1 LNCQK
6 AVFAS
11 YRLDQYSDPEGFKN
25 SLGAV
30 LEQYPDEVI
39 TYVCDPRTGI
49 QRRMKWPPTISE
61 MVEACDEHRA
71 FLEKL
76 RQKRPAFQERK
87 PEPLLRQR
95 PQGYMAQVFVPEGHP
110 RYAALCE
117 RAKNADPIWWKYGN
131 SSEGV
136 VGIWVSHNF
145 WNNVPDV
152 QGGKS

>member
-1 LNCQK
+1 MFSAYRMDQ
-6 AVFAS
+6 FA
-11 YRLDQYSDPEGFKN
+11 DPEGFKN

-30 LEQYPDEVI
+30 LEGYPDEVMI
-39 TYVCDPRTGI
+39 YVCDPRTGI
-49 QRRMKWPPTISE
+49 QRRSKWPPTISE

-76 RQKRPAFQERK
+76 RKQRPAFQERK
-87 PEPLLRQR
+87 PEPLLRER
-95 PQGYMAQVFVPEGHP
+95 PQGYMAQVFVPEGHQ

-117 RAKNADPIWWKYGN
+117 RAKNSAPIWWKYGK

-145 WNNVPDV
+145 WNNLPDK
-152 QGGKS
+152 Q